1 MIKWKDEYSIGVDS
15 VDEQHKELFEI
26 ANRSYDLL
34 RNQLITDKY
43 GKIIEIIDELKNY
56 TIYHFKAEENYMQ
69 EIGYKKF
76 LSQKVAHNDFLEKMD
91 NIDVE
96 QIDDG
101 QNEYLIGIL
110 DFVSEWLVEHI
121 LKEDKLIAASEWNG
135 CRPYKRS
142 SME

>member
-15 VDEQHKELFEI
+15 IDVQHKELFEI

-34 RNQLITDKY
+34 KNQLIMDKY
-43 GKIIEIIDELKNY
+43 EKIIEIIDELKNY
-56 TIYHFKAEENYMQ
+56 TVYHFQSEEDYMQ
-69 EIGYKKF
+69 KIGYKKF

-110 DFVSEWLVEHI
+110 DFVSEWLIEHI
-121 LKEDKLIAASEWNG
+121 LKEDKLIAVSE
-135 CRPYKRS
+135 
-142 SME
+142 

>member
-15 VDEQHKELFEI
+15 VDDQHKKLFEI

-56 TIYHFKAEENYMQ
+56 TIYHFQAEEDYMKQ
-69 EIGYKKF
+69 IGYKKF

-121 LKEDKLIAASEWNG
+121 LKEDKLIAVSE
-135 CRPYKRS
+135 
-142 SME
+142 